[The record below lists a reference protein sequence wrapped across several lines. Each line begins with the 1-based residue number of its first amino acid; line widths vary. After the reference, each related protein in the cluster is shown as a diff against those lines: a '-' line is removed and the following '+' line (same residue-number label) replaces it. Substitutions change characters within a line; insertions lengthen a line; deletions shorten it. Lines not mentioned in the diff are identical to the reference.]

1 MLVASPARPPH
12 RSLVSLPASSASSER
27 LSRAEARERTRQRVR
42 QAALELFVEQG
53 FGVTS
58 VEAIVARAGYTR
70 GAFYSNFADKEELFL
85 ELVMDKLE
93 GHIESATAVVDR
105 SSPDR
110 LLTDLRAWS
119 QQQHDPDW
127 VVLLAELRA
136 HALRRPGVR
145 QGLAEHDRREREAY
159 AIAIDALF
167 DDAGVPP
174 PMAPATLALI
184 VQALRQSIPVQQLLE
199 PDVVGEGDLFD
210 MLELI
215 TEACVALSRGRAD
228 PS

>member
-1 MLVASPARPPH
+1 MSP
-12 RSLVSLPASSASSER
+12 PASSGR
-27 LSRAEARERTRQRVR
+27 LSRAEAQALTRQRIR
-42 QAALELFVEQG
+42 QAALELFIEHG
-53 FGVTS
+53 FSVTS

-70 GAFYSNFADKEELFL
+70 GAFYSNFTDKEALFL

-93 GHIESATAVVDR
+93 GHIKSATQVVGD

-110 LLTDLRAWS
+110 LLEDLRSWS

-145 QGLAEHDRREREAY
+145 EGLAEHDRREREAY
-159 AIAIDALF
+159 GIAIDALF

-174 PMAPATLALI
+174 PVSPQTLALM
-184 VQALRQSIPVQQLLE
+184 VQALRQSIPVQQLIE

-210 MLELI
+210 MLELV
-215 TEACVALSRGRAD
+215 TDACVALSRSHAG